1 MGHGHKDVTKL
12 KDPTLVLKR
21 TKSNV
26 AATAKLYHF
35 TEITQSNMNDF
46 HFHGNL
52 EGYPITAVIALPHDE
67 KSGTILR
74 GRYLSEGETEQI
86 IRPADVIDGLLQNI
100 FRIKNVL
107 DAVISLVVLAT
118 ILAIVLVFALS
129 IRLRQR
135 EIKTIFKLG
144 CSRLTIVRLVAAEI
158 SIIVMASG
166 LMCTGMVFLVKVF
179 ANDLVRMLFIR

>member
-1 MGHGHKDVTKL
+1 
-12 KDPTLVLKR
+12 
-21 TKSNV
+21 
-26 AATAKLYHF
+26 
-35 TEITQSNMNDF
+35 
-46 HFHGNL
+46 
-52 EGYPITAVIALPHDE
+52 TAVIALPYDE

-74 GRYLSEGETEQI
+74 GRYLSEKETEQI
-86 IRPADVIDGLLQNI
+86 IRPADVIEGLLQNI

-107 DAVISLVVLAT
+107 DAVISVVVLAT
-118 ILAIVLVFALS
+118 VMAIILVFALS

-158 SIIVMASG
+158 LTIVMASG
-166 LMCTGMVFLVKVF
+166 VLCAGMVFLVNLF